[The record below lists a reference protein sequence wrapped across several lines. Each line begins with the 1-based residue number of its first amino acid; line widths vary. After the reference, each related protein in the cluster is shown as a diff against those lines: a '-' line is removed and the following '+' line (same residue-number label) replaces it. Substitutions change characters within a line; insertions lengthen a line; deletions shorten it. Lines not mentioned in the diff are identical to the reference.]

1 MNGRP
6 DRVAAVLA
14 VALLALL
21 AVLSGCAGISLSVGE
36 ETAGPTAA
44 APDVANGTT
53 VTVVEVVDGDTV
65 DVRYANGSTETVRL
79 LGVDTPEVYADN
91 DPAEYEG
98 VPNNGAGRACL
109 GSAGEDATAF
119 AERWLAGER
128 VTLVTDPA
136 ADRRG
141 SYGRLLAYVHVNVS
155 DRSTSGTNAS
165 GANGAVTATND
176 GTAAAGP
183 TGTDRVAAD
192 RTDFNYRLV
201 ATGHA
206 RVYDS
211 TFRRSDRYYAAE
223 AEAQADRRGLWHC
236 RNPNATVAEGGP
248 RDTEGPVATSSSG
261 LAVERVHADAAGNDH
276 ENRNDEYVVFGNDG
290 EGPLD
295 LGGWMVSDEA
305 DHTYTFPDGFA
316 LDPGETVT
324 LRTGSGTDTA
334 DTLYW
339 GSDSAVWNNG
349 GDTVVVARDGET
361 VLRYAY
367 G

>member
-1 MNGRP
+1 MTGRP
-6 DRVAAVLA
+6 ARLAAVLA
-14 VALLALL
+14 VTVLA
-21 AVLSGCAGISLSVGE
+21 ALSGCAGFSVSVGE
-36 ETAGPTAA
+36 ETTTGPTAA
-44 APDVANGTT
+44 APEVANGTA

-65 DVRYANGSTETVRL
+65 DVRYANGSTDTVRL

-91 DPAEYEG
+91 DPAEFEG
-98 VPNNGAGRACL
+98 VPNNETGRACL
-109 GSAGEDATAF
+109 EAAGEDASAF

-136 ADRRG
+136 ADRRDR
-141 SYGRLLAYVHVNVS
+141 YGRLLAYVHVN
-155 DRSTSGTNAS
+155 AS
-165 GANGAVTATND
+165 GANGTAMATPNGTATN
-176 GTAAAGP
+176 GTAATA
-183 TGTDRVAAD
+183 TN
-192 RTDFNYRLV
+192 RTDFTYRLV

-223 AEAQADRRGLWHC
+223 ADAQSDRRGLWRC
-236 RNPNATVAEGGP
+236 RDPDATVPATG
-248 RDTEGPVATSSSG
+248 DADGPVATSSAG

-276 ENRNDEYVVFGNDG
+276 ENPNDEYVVFGNDG
-290 EGPLD
+290 EGRLEV
-295 LGGWMVSDEA
+295 GGWTVSDEA
-305 DHTYTFPDGFA
+305 DHTYTFPAGFA
-316 LDPGETVT
+316 LEPGETVT
-324 LRTGSGTDTA
+324 LRTGEGEDTA

>member
-14 VALLALL
+14 VALLA
-21 AVLSGCAGISLSVGE
+21 ALSGCAGLSLSVGK

-53 VTVVEVVDGDTV
+53 ATVVEVVDGDTI
-65 DVRYANGSTETVRL
+65 DVRYANGSTDTVRL

-98 VPNNGAGRACL
+98 VPNNETGRACL
-109 GSAGEDATAF
+109 ESAGEDATAF

-155 DRSTSGTNAS
+155 DRNAS
-165 GANGAVTATND
+165 GANGSLANGTATATND
-176 GTAAAGP
+176 GTATAGP

-211 TFRRSDRYYAAE
+211 TFQRSDRYYAAE
-223 AEAQADRRGLWHC
+223 DDAQADRRGLWHC
-236 RNPNATVAEGGP
+236 RNPNATAAG
-248 RDTEGPVATSSSG
+248 GPVATSSAG
-261 LAVERVHADAAGNDH
+261 LTVERVHADAAGNDH
-276 ENRNDEYVVFGNDG
+276 ENPNDEYVVFGNDG
-290 EGPLD
+290 EGRLN
-295 LGGWMVSDEA
+295 LGGWTVSDEA

-316 LDPGETVT
+316 LAPDETVT

-361 VLRYAY
+361 VLRYTY